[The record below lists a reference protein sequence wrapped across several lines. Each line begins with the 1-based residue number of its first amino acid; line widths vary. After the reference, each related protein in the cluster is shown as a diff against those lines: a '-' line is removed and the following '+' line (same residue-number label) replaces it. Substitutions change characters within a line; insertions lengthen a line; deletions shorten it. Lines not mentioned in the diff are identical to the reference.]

1 MADETRE
8 PKIKDSQI
16 QAFWQRFL
24 KVNPRNQSA
33 LTYEDAWSFG
43 DTPQMADELAALV
56 LAGKKTAT
64 TSAAA
69 LYEIEQEALPQSGT
83 YSVLLD
89 GSDVPRAV
97 LYLESVSIVPFD
109 EVTAAFAFLEGE
121 GDRTLAYWRRVHEG
135 FFRRAYASAGLSFH
149 AQMLC
154 VCEMFS
160 VEYQEDEGHDF
171 Q

>member
-83 YSVLLD
+83 YSVLLN
-89 GSDVPRAV
+89 GSDVPKAV

-109 EVTAAFAFLEGE
+109 EVTADFAFLEGE
-121 GDRTLAYWRRVHEG
+121 GDRTLAYWRRVHEA

-149 AQMLC
+149 DQMLC
-154 VCEMFS
+154 VCEKFC
-160 VEYQEDEGHDF
+160 VVYQEE
-171 Q
+171 

>member
-24 KVNPRNQSA
+24 KANPRNQSS

-43 DTPQMADELAALV
+43 DTSEMADELAALV

-69 LYEIEQEALPQSGT
+69 LYEIEQEALPQSET

-121 GDRTLAYWRRVHEG
+121 GDRTLAYWRRVHEA
-135 FFRRAYASAGLSFH
+135 FFRRAYASAGLFFH
-149 AQMLC
+149 DQMLC
-154 VCEMFS
+154 VCEKFS
-160 VEYQEDEGHDF
+160 VVYQEE
-171 Q
+171 

>member
-8 PKIKDSQI
+8 SKIKDCQI
-16 QAFWQRFL
+16 QVFWQRFL
-24 KVNPRNQSA
+24 KANPRNQSP

-83 YSVLLD
+83 YSVLLN
-89 GSDVPRAV
+89 GSDVPKAA
-97 LYLESVSIVPFD
+97 LYLELVSIMPFD
-109 EVTAAFAFLEGE
+109 EVTADFAFLEGE
-121 GDRTLAYWRRVHEG
+121 GDRTLAYWRRVHEA

-149 AQMLC
+149 DQMLC
-154 VCEMFS
+154 VCEKFC
-160 VEYQEDEGHDF
+160 VVYQEE
-171 Q
+171 

>member
-1 MADETRE
+1 MADGTRE
-8 PKIKDSQI
+8 SKIKDCQI

-24 KVNPRNQSA
+24 KENPRNQSP

-83 YSVLLD
+83 YSVLLN
-89 GSDVPRAV
+89 GSDVPKAV
-97 LYLESVSIVPFD
+97 LYL
-109 EVTAAFAFLEGE
+109 
-121 GDRTLAYWRRVHEG
+121 
-135 FFRRAYASAGLSFH
+135 
-149 AQMLC
+149 
-154 VCEMFS
+154 
-160 VEYQEDEGHDF
+160 
-171 Q
+171 